1 MDNLNS
7 LELGARV
14 EATDQ
19 NCHAEEYATC
29 EDTNIRENDD
39 SVIGDS
45 YGDPCLLY
53 TFYPRWCGGYDTAEF
68 ISEEMCCA
76 CGGG

>member
-19 NCHAEEYATC
+19 NCHAIEYATC

-53 TFYPRWCGGYDTAEF
+53 TFYP
-68 ISEEMCCA
+68 
-76 CGGG
+76 